1 MSLSDRSKLFL
12 TRIYFRLL
20 TFFSPSF
27 AARKALNLFCTPRR
41 IRRKI
46 DSSIIKNAETISFL
60 LDEMNIRGYRWNH
73 PSDKKVLIIHGF
85 ESTATNFEGMVL
97 PLVQKG
103 YEVLAFDAP
112 GHGNSDGSTLSLP
125 TYVRMLQEIT
135 ERYGPI
141 KAYIAHSY
149 GGLAVTHLLEQ
160 IPHNDDTRVI
170 LIAPA
175 TEMTTAI
182 RHFCSLLRLHGKV
195 KAAFYRL
202 LAEQGG
208 QAPEYFSV
216 RRAIQHIRAQI
227 LWFHDTEDEITP
239 LADVE
244 PVNKEGHNHVQF
256 VVSTGLGHRK
266 IYRDAGTINRIVQ
279 FL

>member
-1 MSLSDRSKLFL
+1 MRLSDRFKLSL
-12 TRIYFRLL
+12 TRIYFRIL
-20 TFFSPSF
+20 TFFSPTF
-27 AARKALNLFCTPRR
+27 AARKALNLFCSPRR
-41 IRRKI
+41 KRRKI
-46 DSSIIKNAETISFL
+46 VSPVIKNAETISFL
-60 LDEMNIRGYRWNH
+60 LDEMNIHGYRWNH

-112 GHGNSDGSTLSLP
+112 GHGKSDGSALSLP
-125 TYVRMLQEIT
+125 TYVRMLREIT
-135 ERYGPI
+135 ERYGPV
-141 KAYIAHSY
+141 KAYIAHSF

-160 IPHNDDTRVI
+160 IPHDGDTRLI

-195 KAAFYRL
+195 KTAFYRL

-208 QAPEYFSV
+208 KAPGYFSV
-216 RRAIQHIRAQI
+216 RRAIQNIRAQT
-227 LWFHDTEDEITP
+227 LWFHDTEDDITP
-239 LADVE
+239 LADVA
-244 PVNKEGHNHVQF
+244 PVKNEGHDHLQF